1 MSEPILLSDLPTP
14 QAGTPAGGGVSSV
27 LYRAALGPLNVEH
40 YLRVFERFDTTG
52 QRQPV
57 WHGPAALC
65 TLGWLVLRR
74 LWGPALVYTLLLAG
88 LLGLVLLVWPWLAA
102 WPAGVRYGVLG
113 VLLLLWCLWPGW
125 VAHAL
130 LHRQV
135 QRRILQAVGAAG
147 TLAEAQT
154 RLRRGGV
161 GPGRLRLVVSGSG
174 LLLSGLLFLGAWQP
188 WQSAVPPPA
197 VVAKVV
203 PPATVQVPV
212 EARVVVPAPVPVAA
226 PPDPVPPSRPAPQA
240 DRPPVTAA
248 SPVPVAP
255 VVTVTAADPRPSV
268 KPVASPASATGFGVN
283 VGLFAVA
290 DNAQRAHQRL
300 LQAQLPATVEVLPG
314 PQGERFRVRVGP
326 YGDAAAVDAAAVQVR
341 LLGLDAVV
349 FPTR

>member
-1 MSEPILLSDLPTP
+1 MSEPILLSDIPTT

-27 LYRAALGPLNVEH
+27 LYRAALGPLNVER
-40 YLRVFERFDTTG
+40 YLRVFERFDTAG

-74 LWGPALVYTLLLAG
+74 LWGAALVYAVLLAV
-88 LLGLVLLVWPWLAA
+88 LLGLVLLAWPMLAT

-113 VLLLLWCLWPGW
+113 ILLLLWCLWPGW

-135 QRRILQAVGAAG
+135 QRRILRAVGAAP
-147 TLAEAQT
+147 TLAEAQA

-174 LLLSGLLFLGAWQP
+174 LLLSGLLFLGAWHP
-188 WQSAVPPPA
+188 WRSAAPPPV
-197 VVAKVV
+197 VVAKAVS
-203 PPATVQVPV
+203 PATVQAPV
-212 EARVVVPAPVPVAA
+212 EQRVAAPAPV
-226 PPDPVPPSRPAPQA
+226 SRPAPQA
-240 DRPPVTAA
+240 VQPPVPTEPA
-248 SPVPVAP
+248 AP
-255 VVTVTAADPRPSV
+255 VGTVTAADPRPRV
-268 KPVASPASATGFGVN
+268 EPKASPASAAGFGVN

-326 YGDAAAVDAAAVQVR
+326 FADAATAAEMARKVR
-341 LLGLDAVV
+341 SLGLDAVV
-349 FPTR
+349 FEAR

>member
-1 MSEPILLSDLPTP
+1 MSEPILLSDTPTP

-40 YLRVFERFDTTG
+40 YLRVFERFDTAG

-74 LWGPALVYTLLLAG
+74 LWGAALVYVVLLAG
-88 LLGLVLLVWPWLAA
+88 VLGLVLLAWPMLST
-102 WPAGVRYGVLG
+102 WPAGVRYGTLG
-113 VLLLLWCLWPGW
+113 ILLLLWCLWPGW
-125 VAHAL
+125 MAHAL
-130 LHRQV
+130 LHREV
-135 QRRILQAVGAAG
+135 QRRILRAVGAAP
-147 TLAEAQT
+147 TLAEAQA

-188 WQSAVPPPA
+188 WRVVAPPPA
-197 VVAKVV
+197 GVAKAV
-203 PPATVQVPV
+203 PPATVQTPV
-212 EARVVVPAPVPVAA
+212 EQRVAA
-226 PPDPVPPSRPAPQA
+226 PPPVSRPAPQA
-240 DRPPVTAA
+240 ARPPVPAA
-248 SPVPVAP
+248 SPAPVAP
-255 VVTVTAADPRPSV
+255 VATVTAADPRP
-268 KPVASPASATGFGVN
+268 PVTPGGATGFGVN

-326 YGDAAAVDAAAVQVR
+326 FADAATAAEMARKVR
-341 LLGLDAVV
+341 SLGLDAVV
-349 FPTR
+349 FEAR